1 MSITPDGW
9 RLQQE
14 LERLMRRRTDD
25 QLRALTIAWART
37 WDEISLD
44 LVAVLAELLV
54 AGERLKAAELRRA
67 RRLQQALAI
76 AAERIEALTAETQV
90 LVSRDVRALVD
101 AAGGAQASIID
112 SQLPPG
118 AVDLV
123 RLDAWSRV
131 DARQIDA
138 IVNRTTQRIVS
149 QTRPL
154 THHAEQALRR
164 ELVRGVAVGANPR
177 VTARRIVDRAGEG
190 FAGGLSRA
198 LTVARTETLD
208 AYRAAAALGQAQHA
222 DVLAG
227 WMWLAELSSRT
238 CPACLSQH
246 GSVHPLSA
254 AGPLGHQNCRCSR
267 MPVTKPWSELG
278 FPGLVEP
285 PSLVPDAD
293 AFFAGLTPAEQ
304 QGILGKRGYQAWR
317 AGRWPREQW
326 AVRRSTKGW
335 RDSFV
340 VARAPQV
347 PGAERF
353 AVPDTTKPW
362 QFGRGAKL
370 LATGPRHALQAI
382 QRLHEVPMLKDPVR
396 ILPMLGASPGEQGVF
411 FPGSLTIRI
420 NPKAI
425 GKALTTV
432 HEFGHYLDFQDFGG
446 ARMLASRSSTAP
458 EWSALRIAFDQTAEV
473 QGLRRAAALGDEHAE
488 YLARDVELFARGYA
502 QWVTVRSG
510 SKTLLRDLNRMRQ
523 LEDVD
528 AFRQWSDASFEQ
540 VAQALDVI
548 FASRL
553 RS

>member
-1 MSITPDGW
+1 
-9 RLQQE
+9 
-14 LERLMRRRTDD
+14 MRRRTDD
-25 QLRALTIAWART
+25 QLRALTMAWART

-44 LVAVLAELLV
+44 MVSALAELLV
-54 AGERLKAAELRRA
+54 AGERIKTAELRRA

-90 LVSRDVRALVD
+90 LVTRDVRALVD
-101 AAGGAQASIID
+101 AAGGAQTSIID

-123 RLDAWSRV
+123 QLDAWSRV

-149 QTRPL
+149 QTRPI

-238 CPACLSQH
+238 CPACLGQH

-278 FPGLVEP
+278 FPDLVEP

-304 QGILGKRGYQAWR
+304 QGILGKQGYQAWL
-317 AGRWPREQW
+317 AGKWPREKW
-326 AVRRSTKGW
+326 AVRKSADEW
-335 RDSFV
+335 RDSWV
-340 VARAPQV
+340 TA
-347 PGAERF
+347 
-353 AVPDTTKPW
+353 KPP
-362 QFGRGAKL
+362 R
-370 LATGPRHALQAI
+370 LATGAGGVRIPPPKGPIPGAFTGPGAPKPGRVTRAKGVSIDAHEVMSAYRLASMGLDVHFLANPGGRKTPDALVLGSRWEIKAPLGDSERTIRNRLRDAGRQADQAI
-382 QRLHEVPMLKDPVR
+382 FDLYR
-396 ILPMLGASPGEQGVF
+396 
-411 FPGSLTIRI
+411 T
-420 NPKAI
+420 
-425 GKALTTV
+425 ALSA
-432 HEFGHYLDFQDFGG
+432 QDMTGQL
-446 ARMLASRSSTAP
+446 ARY
-458 EWSALRIAFDQTAEV
+458 WGD
-473 QGLRRAAALGDEHAE
+473 RRANNLPS
-488 YLARDVELFARGYA
+488 LARV
-502 QWVTVRSG
+502 WVLPQNVMEHFIKERP
-510 SKTLLRDLNRMRQ
+510 
-523 LEDVD
+523 
-528 AFRQWSDASFEQ
+528 
-540 VAQALDVI
+540 
-548 FASRL
+548 
-553 RS
+553 